1 MSMEMKKDP
10 PEISIRLH
18 RGVEPRVVRV
28 VVETGLEE
36 PDRLALGMTL
46 HAFLAA
52 LESGLFG
59 RGAVSNRS
67 HRIEVR
73 RESGVMV
80 DLFEATFSRVAPQV
94 FGALARMIGSSVPGV
109 RRIEIQELH
118 RDERTLLVRAF
129 EEDTE
134 ATILNVDWQIGFAST
149 VSAGLV
155 VRFREPPSYA
165 IAEKTSRV
173 VRVWSEMVS
182 LGAYP
187 PSGLAPPRA
196 VLQYVGPGEPEE
208 VVFDFAALA
217 CAYDA
222 FEVLFEALDGIH
234 QEQPIEKVSIPYRPE
249 EPRPPKQTATG
260 VPGRIEGAES
270 CGGMPCG

>member
-1 MSMEMKKDP
+1 MRMDESLLP
-10 PEISIRLH
+10 QTTIRLH
-18 RGVEPRVVRV
+18 RGVEPRTVRTL
-28 VVETGLEE
+28 VETRLEE
-36 PDRLALGMTL
+36 PDRLALGFTVN
-46 HAFLAA
+46 AFLAA
-52 LESGLFG
+52 VAGGLFG
-59 RGAVSNRS
+59 RGGVSNRS

-94 FGALARMIGSSVPGV
+94 FGALVRMIGASVPGV
-109 RRIEIQELH
+109 TRIEIHELQ

-134 ATILNVDWQIGFAST
+134 ATILHVDWQIGFAST
-149 VSAGLV
+149 RSSSLV
-155 VRFREPPSYA
+155 VRFSGPPSYK
-165 IAEKTSRV
+165 IAERTARV
-173 VRVWSEMVS
+173 VRAWSEIVS

-208 VVFDFAALA
+208 IVFDFAALA

-249 EPRPPKQTATG
+249 EPRPPKQAAIG
-260 VPGRIEGAES
+260 VPGRIEGVDS